1 MENGCNFYFKKVFFW
16 ADLEKEVNSFIIERC
31 EVAYQ
36 ELIKTNPEFTKLQE
50 KRLKEEEKLMNKISE
65 KQTKR
70 FFSH

>member
-1 MENGCNFYFKKVFFW
+1 M